1 MENDNQGDVEEKIL
15 VAKSR
20 GGALKFLFRT
30 DKKKSNFLPKKKF
43 LSIWDWKKLKRI
55 ELKET
60 INSK

>member
-30 DKKKSNFLPKKKF
+30 DKKNRISFQKKSFFLFGTEK
-43 LSIWDWKKLKRI
+43 
-55 ELKET
+55 
-60 INSK
+60 N